1 MLQSLLGVGIIVLFG
16 GTPYGAAVGQS
27 VSQPSRCGLDGF
39 TPNPLEHIV
48 DDVGA
53 PIHVSRVRGTIRSA
67 GGAWPRD
74 IEVLFEIRG
83 PGEAT
88 RVWSAR
94 ADEQGRFVIRDVP
107 AGTYCFRAMAVGWQ
121 SVVGRIVVAQGA
133 PNNQAISLTLRLG
146 V

>member
-1 MLQSLLGVGIIVLFG
+1 MSQSRLGVSIIVLLG
-16 GTPYGAAVGQS
+16 GAYGGAVGQS
-27 VSQPSRCGLDGF
+27 LSQPSRCGLEGF
-39 TPNPLEHIV
+39 TPNPIEHIV
-48 DDVGA
+48 DDVEA
-53 PIHVSRVRGTIRSA
+53 PIHVREVRGTVRSA

-74 IEVLFEIRG
+74 VEVLFEIRG

-107 AGTYCFRAMAVGWQ
+107 VGDYCFRAMSVGWQ
-121 SVVGRIVVAQGA
+121 SVVGRVVVGPGA
-133 PNNQAISLTLRLG
+133 PKGHAISLTLRLG

>member
-1 MLQSLLGVGIIVLFG
+1 MFQGVFGVGIIVLLG
-16 GTPYGAAVGQS
+16 ATPHGVAVAQS
-27 VSQPSRCGLDGF
+27 VNQPARCGLDGF
-39 TPNPLEHIV
+39 TPNPIEHIV
-48 DDVGA
+48 DDVDA
-53 PIHVSRVRGTIRSA
+53 PIHVSQVRGSIRSA

-74 IEVLFEIRG
+74 VEVLFEIRG

-88 RVWSAR
+88 RIWSAR

-121 SVVGRIVVAQGA
+121 SVVGRVVVGQGA
-133 PNNQAISLTLRLG
+133 PPNQMVSLTLRPG